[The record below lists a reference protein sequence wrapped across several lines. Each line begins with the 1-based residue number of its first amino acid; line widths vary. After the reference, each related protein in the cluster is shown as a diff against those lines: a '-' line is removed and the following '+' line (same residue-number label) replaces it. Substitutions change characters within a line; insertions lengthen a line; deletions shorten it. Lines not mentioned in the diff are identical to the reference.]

1 MFFVKSSIVISSLCT
16 ILLLSKDSE
25 VEESEIEEVLWK
37 MESIERKDKL
47 GNRLQVI
54 WIYIKAIAKRKE
66 QITDKQIQ
74 YVALLYLRMI

>member
-1 MFFVKSSIVISSLCT
+1 
-16 ILLLSKDSE
+16 
-25 VEESEIEEVLWK
+25 